1 MPSIPRYFKTATP
14 HQKPLMPR
22 DESISPASLRKS
34 SPCNSRSSSLDR
46 AKKTNFL
53 HWRADRARSASV
65 GGDTLIPDTEPEEV
79 DELWKCIRKEKV
91 LSMSSEKSRLPVR
104 RAPERSVNLNKGQE
118 VGGGTPSETPS
129 TREMTKTD
137 ATSTVITT
145 TSIAKAKRATPYDK
159 NFREQILSPR
169 GIVIDKPHSIS
180 AFADEVTQEYECM
193 IEGEMCE
200 AEFASY
206 AREKLFLRDPRA
218 PGRDYQDLRVWKT
231 DRMLE
236 LVAKPDDCW
245 IVPPVL
251 PGQQSVKQYDFDI
264 RPDCGYWLSLQAWSQ
279 MYASRVRQW
288 ILVLKRRITCP
299 YFFIEF
305 KKDDSAFTAAENQI
319 AAAASIA
326 LYNRFNLRIAR
337 FEQSKK
343 PLKTLDLTNIKV
355 YGVTFTRDCYEVWCI
370 RPTVNSSTFQWEGCM
385 MTSMFQGTCLA
396 PVDVKDLSDWINEI
410 HRWGLSVHA
419 PNCEN
424 DVKICIAARSGGN
437 RVSEYNENMQ

>member
-1 MPSIPRYFKTATP
+1 MDTATIKTGFLTSRHDTVLKTNTMPSIPRYSKTATP

-46 AKKTNFL
+46 AKKTKFL

-65 GGDTLIPDTEPEEV
+65 GGDTLIPDTEPVEV

-169 GIVIDKPHSIS
+169 GIVIEKPHSIS
-180 AFADEVTQEYECM
+180 VWDHFETEEPKEDRQAYYRKKGSEHSSVWLNADKAFADEVTQEYECM

-206 AREKLFLRDPRA
+206 ARE
-218 PGRDYQDLRVWKT
+218 V
-231 DRMLE
+231 
-236 LVAKPDDCW
+236 
-245 IVPPVL
+245 
-251 PGQQSVKQYDFDI
+251 
-264 RPDCGYWLSLQAWSQ
+264 
-279 MYASRVRQW
+279 
-288 ILVLKRRITCP
+288 
-299 YFFIEF
+299 
-305 KKDDSAFTAAENQI
+305 
-319 AAAASIA
+319 
-326 LYNRFNLRIAR
+326 
-337 FEQSKK
+337 
-343 PLKTLDLTNIKV
+343 
-355 YGVTFTRDCYEVWCI
+355 
-370 RPTVNSSTFQWEGCM
+370 
-385 MTSMFQGTCLA
+385 SMFGPPLA
-396 PVDVKDLSDWINEI
+396 LSWPMMYT
-410 HRWGLSVHA
+410 L
-419 PNCEN
+419 
-424 DVKICIAARSGGN
+424 KISAYYWQ
-437 RVSEYNENMQ
+437 V